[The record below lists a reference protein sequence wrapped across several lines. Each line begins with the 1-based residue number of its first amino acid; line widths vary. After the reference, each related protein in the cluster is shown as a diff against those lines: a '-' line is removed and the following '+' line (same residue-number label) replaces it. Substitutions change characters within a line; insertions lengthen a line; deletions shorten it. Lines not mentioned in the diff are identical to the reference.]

1 MMMFDPLWIVLA
13 LPGLLLGMWATFKV
27 RSAYQRAS
35 QIPSLRGRTG
45 ADVAREILAS
55 EEIRDVAVEPTQGLL
70 TDHYHP
76 VARALRLSEE
86 SYHGDSLAAV
96 GVSAHEVGH
105 AIQHARGYFPMTVRS
120 ALVPISQA
128 GSILSQ
134 IGILGGLLM
143 MAIAP
148 ALGHALLGWAILGYA
163 AVFLFTLVTLPVEFN
178 ASRRALRVLAEQ
190 GLVDDNELPEVKRV
204 LDAAALTYVAG
215 AASVLGALLYAV
227 TLYGRTSEE

>member
-1 MMMFDPLWIVLA
+1 MMMFDPLWILLA
-13 LPGLLLGMWATFKV
+13 LPGILLGMWASHKV

-35 QIPSLRGRTG
+35 QIPSRRGRTG
-45 ADVAREILAS
+45 ADVAGEILDA
-55 EEIRDVAVEPTQGLL
+55 EGIGDVRIEPTQGLL

-76 VARALRLSEE
+76 VDRVLRLSEDN
-86 SYHGDSLAAV
+86 YHGDSLAAV

-105 AIQHARGYFPMTVRS
+105 AIQHARGYFPMTLRS
-120 ALVPISQA
+120 VLVPVTQV
-128 GSILSQ
+128 GSIVSQ

-148 ALGHALLGWAILGYA
+148 HLGHALLGWAVLGYA

-178 ASRRALRVLAEQ
+178 ASSRALRVLAGQ
-190 GLVDDNELPEVKRV
+190 GLVDDDELPEVKRV

-227 TLYGRTSEE
+227 TLYGRTRED